1 MLQTTGMI
9 LPVFLLVLT
18 GFGIG
23 KTAVLPPEAGELLSR
38 FVTWV
43 ALPALMIDVMATTDW
58 TRTWDS
64 GFVIASVGGSFI
76 LFGIGMILGR
86 LRGLSFADMA
96 VDGLNASY
104 SNTAYAGLPVL
115 LLVMG
120 PASSPLV
127 MIAASITLMS
137 LFAAGVVLI
146 ELGHNHQAGLQ
157 SAVTKAILGVVRN
170 PVLVSTVIGALWWLA
185 GVAVPAPIARFLA
198 MLGGVA
204 SPTAL
209 FAIGLFLAATPLR
222 LALASPPVWGL
233 TIAKLIVH
241 PAVTAFLAYRI
252 LHLPPFTA
260 LVVTAI
266 AALPTG
272 TGPFMVA
279 SFYARDGRV
288 TTGTVLLTTILSA
301 LTLSTLLS
309 FVPHG

>member
-1 MLQTTGMI
+1 MLATIGMI

-23 KTAVLPPEAGELLSR
+23 KAGVLPPQAGELLSR

-64 GFVIASVGGSFI
+64 GFVVASLGGSF
-76 LFGIGMILGR
+76 LLLGIGMLLGR

-96 VDGLNASY
+96 IDGLNASY
-104 SNTAYAGLPVL
+104 SNTAYAGLPLL
-115 LLVMG
+115 LLVLG
-120 PASSPLV
+120 PRSTPLV
-127 MIAASITLMS
+127 MIAAAITLMA
-137 LFAAGVVLI
+137 LFATGVILI
-146 ELGHNHQAGLQ
+146 ELGHNHKAGLGG
-157 SAVTKAILGVVRN
+157 ALAKAGIGVVRN
-170 PVLVSTVIGALWWLA
+170 PVIVSTVIGTLWWFS
-185 GVAVPAPIARFLA
+185 GIPVPAPIARFLA

-222 LALASPPVWGL
+222 LALASGPVWRL
-233 TIAKLIVH
+233 TVAKLLVH
-241 PAVTAFLAYRI
+241 PAATAFLAYRV
-252 LHLPPFTA
+252 LDLPPFTA

-279 SFYARDGRV
+279 SFYARDERV

-301 LTLSTLLS
+301 LTLSALLS